1 MTGTMKR
8 RMAMLVTAIAIGLL
22 TNLDAQQAKP
32 KADTASVAGKWAIS
46 VTNDQAPMEAGLTL
60 TQNGAKVAGTFTSDH
75 TGEAPVEGEFANG
88 TLTFSIMLHG
98 SSDPQMRVDFIGKM
112 KDDGTLAGTLKGPMG
127 EMSWTAT
134 RAK

>member
-8 RMAMLVTAIAIGLL
+8 RVAMLVAAIAIGLL

-46 VTNDQAPMEAGLTL
+46 LTNDQAPMEAGLTL

>member
-8 RMAMLVTAIAIGLL
+8 RMAMLVTALAIGLL